1 VEEVTEAVTEREE
14 LFPMEAGDEMP
25 VNTVGDVIMKLD
37 RAKYF
42 EQKADA
48 LQVEMAATIAQFTEW
63 YQTRIARAEEREQ
76 YHLTQIRNYM
86 DNNGLDKVPTPRGT
100 AYFRNTE
107 KIHWPADDQE
117 LLTWAEC
124 DPAQFVKTRTVVTPD
139 KKAIGEFI
147 KTTGELPPGVTVEP
161 VRTFCIKAPAGHRN
175 V

>member
-1 VEEVTEAVTEREE
+1 VEEVTEAITEREE
-14 LFPMEAGDEMP
+14 LFPMEAGDELP

-107 KIHWPADDQE
+107 KINWPQDDQE
-117 LLTWAEC
+117 LLTWAEL
-124 DPAQFVKTRTVVTPD
+124 DPARFVKTRTVVTPD
-139 KKAIGEFI
+139 KKAIGEYI
-147 KTTGELPPGVTVEP
+147 KTTGDVPPCVTVEP
-161 VRTFCIKAPAGHRN
+161 VRTFCIKAPSGPRH